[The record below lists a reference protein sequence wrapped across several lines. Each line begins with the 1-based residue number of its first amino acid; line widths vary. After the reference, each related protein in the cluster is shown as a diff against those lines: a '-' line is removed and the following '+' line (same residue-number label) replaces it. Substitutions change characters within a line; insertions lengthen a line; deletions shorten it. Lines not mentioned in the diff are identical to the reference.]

1 MFCKQSRQWLLATG
15 LLVLLPD
22 ILEAHW
28 QWIASIFA
36 GTEKTQGIL
45 ASYFFRTTLKTTL
58 SPCAGMVWCWQRML
72 AVNLLSC
79 SPWLPCA
86 QTSHWRKTR
95 LHLVSRGSRVHRAL
109 SLPPVAAVLS
119 AWVLLA
125 PFIRQGSLA
134 GHDPACNGLSC
145 YCCPASGH
153 PFFTHCRGCSAGI
166 PSILISCPVLSRN
179 YWTGL
184 PSFSVDFM
192 VPCLCPWTASS
203 PPAPVLHVVSL
214 VLMGFPWFLFATF
227 SWTDLHKFPDCPPCF
242 PTAGRLEHISCHH
255 RCCSK
260 QDS

>member
-1 MFCKQSRQWLLATG
+1 
-15 LLVLLPD
+15 
-22 ILEAHW
+22 
-28 QWIASIFA
+28 
-36 GTEKTQGIL
+36 
-45 ASYFFRTTLKTTL
+45 
-58 SPCAGMVWCWQRML
+58 MVWWWQQML

-119 AWVLLA
+119 AWALLA
-125 PFIRQGSLA
+125 PLIRQGSLA

-145 YCCPASGH
+145 YCRPASGH

-166 PSILISCPVLSRN
+166 SSILISCPVLSRN
-179 YWTGL
+179 YSTGL

-214 VLMGFPWFLFATF
+214 VLMGFPWFLICYFLLNRSSQVPRLSSMLSHSRQVGAHFLSPQVLLQAGFLKSQGAKSKASFLTTWF
-227 SWTDLHKFPDCPPCF
+227 GLHKS
-242 PTAGRLEHISCHH
+242 L
-255 RCCSK
+255 K
-260 QDS
+260 